1 MRLLQKFFD
10 HGYEPL
16 SEELLKVLSN
26 IPEEDW
32 LKWNGRGL
40 EGNRYEP
47 SIPFLFMQNGLDPR
61 DKSLVK
67 QFKQLDAAE
76 KIVYQMADKLVE
88 KFEGH
93 VTKLMI
99 VRVRPEQEAYFHVD
113 PTDTLQLVH
122 RLHMPLVQSDET
134 RYHVGGEEFK
144 MEVGHWYEKN
154 NLLTHAVINRAVP
167 REIRF
172 SLQCDIYPTTD
183 KRFSLYPNLY
193 PTKENT

>member
-1 MRLLQKFFD
+1 MILLQKFFD
-10 HGYEPL
+10 HGYDPL
-16 SEELLKVLSN
+16 AEELIKELPNVPDS
-26 IPEEDW
+26 EW
-32 LKWNGRGL
+32 LKWNGREL

-47 SIPFLFMQNGLDPR
+47 SIPFLFMQNGVDPR
-61 DKSLVK
+61 EISLVK
-67 QFKQLDAAE
+67 KFKQLDVLE
-76 KIVYQMADKLVE
+76 SIVFKMADKLLE

-93 VTKLMI
+93 VTKLML
-99 VRVRPEQEAYFHVD
+99 VKVRPEQESFFHVD

-167 REIRF
+167 RQTRF
-172 SLQCDIYPTTD
+172 SLQCDIYPTSD
-183 KRFSLYPNLY
+183 KRFSLHTNLY
-193 PTKENT
+193 PKGN